1 MIGMLGTKNRIV
13 ALAAAVSFAFVSPV
27 VAQDEFT
34 SYSTTKGGCTP
45 EQSLEN
51 LIESGMD
58 EAQARRIL
66 GIDS

>member
-1 MIGMLGTKNRIV
+1 MNLPTENQNPFMRNIMEQVVSNVISMEEVKNKK
-13 ALAAAVSFAFVSPV
+13 LE
-27 VAQDEFT
+27 AQL
-34 SYSTTKGGCTP
+34 S
-45 EQSLEN
+45 QSLEN